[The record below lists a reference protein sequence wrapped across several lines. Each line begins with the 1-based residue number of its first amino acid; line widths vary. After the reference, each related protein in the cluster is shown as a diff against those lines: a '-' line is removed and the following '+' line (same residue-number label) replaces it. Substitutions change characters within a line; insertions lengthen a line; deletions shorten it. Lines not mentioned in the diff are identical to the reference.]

1 MVDQSLLIGRQLG
14 NYRMEG
20 LIGQSSI
27 SDIYRGT
34 YIQGHRQAVI
44 KLWHLQLNDSEWQ
57 IFRRE
62 VQQLF
67 QLDHKYI
74 LRIRDAEREHG
85 VPLLVMDDI
94 ANTTLRQRLKDGQ
107 QLPLSIVVTYIK
119 QLAEAIQYI
128 HDHRLAHLNIKP
140 ENMLLDGQNNV
151 ILSDMRISTI
161 VRNLAAR
168 NHPIPMS
175 NVLYMAPE
183 LFMNQPHITSDQYA
197 LAAVAYE
204 WLCGRPPF
212 HGAYNTIIEK
222 HRLQSPPSLLDQMQA
237 LPEEVERTLFTALAK
252 DPTRRFPRIID
263 FANALEQASYQKPQV
278 RGTVKVSREANPVA
292 SQAPRTGTTNPQ
304 PVRPS
309 SSGLR
314 PKLNLTSTAQS
325 IGPFCTLRE
334 PVMSLD
340 WSADGKHIV
349 AAADGRNVSIWD
361 IATRQM
367 VKTYQR
373 HRGKVQMVAW
383 GPQKTSVTVAS
394 ASSEGNIQ
402 VWNTNSGM
410 QLASWLEDAP
420 IRYFAWSPD
429 GQFIVSINMAGNN
442 IKIWDVKTG
451 RLVVQYNSKIQQLQA
466 LDWSTDGT
474 YIVAASKEGS
484 MQMWFVGTGMDGD
497 RESLKREQTRV
508 YQQTAV
514 NAINALD
521 WSPNKK
527 LLAYG
532 GANNSVDIWNPITG
546 ISPVHYDQHKGPI
559 TAIQWS
565 PDGSAIASAS
575 ADRSVHVWD
584 ASNGK
589 AIYSYRGH
597 GDAVNAVKWSPDGK
611 LLASGSSDRSIH
623 IWSPS

>member
-20 LIGQSSI
+20 LIGQSSV
-27 SDIYRGT
+27 SEIYRGT
-34 YIQGHRQAVI
+34 HIQGRRQAVI

-57 IFRRE
+57 MFRRE
-62 VQQLF
+62 VQHLS
-67 QLDHKYI
+67 QLDHAYI
-74 LRIRDAEREHG
+74 LRTRDAEREHG
-85 VPLLVMDDI
+85 VPLLVMDDV

-107 QLPLSIVVTYIK
+107 RLPLSIVVTYIK
-119 QLAEAIQYI
+119 QLAAAIQYI

-151 ILSDMRISTI
+151 ILSDIRISTI
-161 VRNLAAR
+161 VRNLTAR
-168 NHPIPMS
+168 NHPLPMS

-212 HGAYNTIIEK
+212 QGSYNTIIEK
-222 HRLQSPPSLLDQMQA
+222 HRMQSPTSLLDQMQA

-252 DPTRRFPRIID
+252 DPTRRFSRIID

-278 RGTVKVSREANPVA
+278 RGTVKASREASPV
-292 SQAPRTGTTNPQ
+292 QRTGNTNPP
-304 PVRPS
+304 PVRQS

-325 IGPFCTLRE
+325 NGPFCTLRE

-361 IATRQM
+361 IATRQV

-508 YQQTAV
+508 YQRTAI

-532 GANNSVDIWNPITG
+532 GSNNNVDIWNPITG

-575 ADRSVHVWD
+575 ADRSVHIWD
-584 ASNGK
+584 ANNGK
-589 AIYSYRGH
+589 VIYSYRGH